1 MRGAA
6 SSSDHLN
13 VNSLIWPAAQVVQPH
28 RDHRHRLRGYRCPR
42 RWTPAAP
49 LPRLRVVRSHSV
61 PLSGNADEPRWSH
74 GQFIGP
80 RDDLASAVMLA
91 AGWVLFAAGMWLF
104 GQRGL
109 GFDQPPD
116 LGPNRWLIVALLCL
130 ATVLSARWAIR
141 LG

>member
-1 MRGAA
+1 
-6 SSSDHLN
+6 
-13 VNSLIWPAAQVVQPH
+13 
-28 RDHRHRLRGYRCPR
+28 
-42 RWTPAAP
+42 
-49 LPRLRVVRSHSV
+49 
-61 PLSGNADEPRWSH
+61 
-74 GQFIGP
+74 
-80 RDDLASAVMLA
+80 MLA

-116 LGPNRWLIVALLCL
+116 LGRNRWLIVALLCL